1 MLKPIETDALK
12 WMHFI
17 IYKLYFNKVNFFKLE
32 KKSLLKNLKVCSLI
46 NYATLFQEIGPNVLG
61 YQTLQNINTSIKLNN
76 SLKNSDW
83 RMYGTA
89 LHIKCIALKRPE
101 LTLKIIVN

>member
-1 MLKPIETDALK
+1 
-12 WMHFI
+12 MHFI

-89 LHIKCIALKRPE
+89 LHIKCIALKRRE